1 MLEFLDEIEKH
12 FEDYYPKEGCGVL
25 AVANGKLKWFPC
37 TNIAEDNED
46 FIIDSKEYI
55 SISQK
60 YDIVG
65 VVHSHPD
72 STPDPSDMDIKY
84 CNATG
89 VPYYIFSYPE
99 MDMKI
104 IKPEVFEKPLYGRNY
119 EFGVNDC
126 FEAARDY
133 YISKGLA
140 IPNRPLFEDDWWE
153 KGLNYFTD
161 EYISSWGFKPAEG
174 NMQEGD
180 LIVFTIQAHI
190 PNHCGVYLGNDIFYH
205 HSEHRLSCRENL
217 YPLWKKNITGVYRYE
232 T

>member
-25 AVANGKLKWFPC
+25 AVAKGKLKWFPC

-84 CNATG
+84 CNA
-89 VPYYIFSYPE
+89 I
-99 MDMKI
+99 
-104 IKPEVFEKPLYGRNY
+104 LYHIMRY
-119 EFGVNDC
+119 
-126 FEAARDY
+126 
-133 YISKGLA
+133 L
-140 IPNRPLFEDDWWE
+140 LF
-153 KGLNYFTD
+153 F
-161 EYISSWGFKPAEG
+161 
-174 NMQEGD
+174 
-180 LIVFTIQAHI
+180 
-190 PNHCGVYLGNDIFYH
+190 
-205 HSEHRLSCRENL
+205 
-217 YPLWKKNITGVYRYE
+217 
-232 T
+232 